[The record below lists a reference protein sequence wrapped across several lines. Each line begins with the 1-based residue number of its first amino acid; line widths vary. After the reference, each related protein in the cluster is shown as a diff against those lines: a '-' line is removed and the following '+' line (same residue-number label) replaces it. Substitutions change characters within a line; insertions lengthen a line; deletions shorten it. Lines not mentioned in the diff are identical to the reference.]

1 MSDDQA
7 AVPDSSAAAP
17 DPSAAPPP
25 EQHPVLI
32 DEVGKLVSESGG
44 VAGLA
49 QQFEQKGLGG
59 LMAGWI
65 SSGPNPP
72 IGGEQVLQLLGR
84 DKVLA
89 IAAKAGLSEQQVTAG
104 ISAILPKVVDELTPN
119 GTVPNHAPDELASAF
134 GLLKSKFLGA

>member
-7 AVPDSSAAAP
+7 TAPDSTAAAP
-17 DPSAAPPP
+17 DPNASIPP
-25 EQHPVLI
+25 EQHPVLL
-32 DEVGKLVSESGG
+32 DEVGKLVTESGG
-44 VAGLA
+44 VSGLA

-84 DKVLA
+84 DRILA
-89 IAAKAGLSEQQVTAG
+89 VAAKAGLSEAQVTAG
-104 ISAILPKVVDELTPN
+104 ISAILPKVINELTPN
-119 GTVPNHAPDELASAF
+119 GTAPNHTPDELSGAL